1 MRCWNKQTIWVFSAA
16 DQWRQTKAVVTA
28 VRNFDDDD
36 TFANKLEEI
45 ARHPMPNF
53 QLGKLDGTLAGI
65 FENNVD
71 KVNDPFADLDHDTVG
86 ETS

>member
-1 MRCWNKQTIWVFSAA
+1 MIS
-16 DQWRQTKAVVTA
+16 
-28 VRNFDDDD
+28 DD

-53 QLGKLDGTLAGI
+53 QLGKLDGTLAVF

-71 KVNDPFADLDHDTVG
+71 PLNDPFTDLDHDTVA

>member
-1 MRCWNKQTIWVFSAA
+1 MLLINDV
-16 DQWRQTKAVVTA
+16 KAVVTT
-28 VRNFDDDD
+28 VRNFDDDA
-36 TFANKLEEI
+36 FANKLEEI

-53 QLGKLDGTLAGI
+53 QLGKLDGTLAVI